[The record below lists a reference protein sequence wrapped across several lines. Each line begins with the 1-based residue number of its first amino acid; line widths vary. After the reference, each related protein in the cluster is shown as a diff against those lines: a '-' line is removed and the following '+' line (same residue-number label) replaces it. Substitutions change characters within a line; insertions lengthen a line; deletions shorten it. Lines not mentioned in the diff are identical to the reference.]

1 MTVMWTACSFNQF
14 LLSAQ
19 MKYLEGNIFI
29 NFYMFGAAGVL
40 AVILGSFFY
49 ENIGLKST
57 YIVSFYMSLIGALSI
72 LMIQMNVLG
81 FKDKAQKDLFEERA
95 MPFIILTLKMGIII
109 SFITTTQVSFTDDR
123 IFPPQQRNTSVGTAG
138 MIARSITIVAPIVNE
153 WSSPIPIVIMI
164 AFLIA
169 GLLTSYSF
177 PNDDEFTPG
186 EEQKEIV
193 YDLNG
198 KK

>member
-1 MTVMWTACSFNQF
+1 
-14 LLSAQ
+14 
-19 MKYLEGNIFI
+19 
-29 NFYMFGAAGVL
+29 
-40 AVILGSFFY
+40 
-49 ENIGLKST
+49 
-57 YIVSFYMSLIGALSI
+57 
-72 LMIQMNVLG
+72 
-81 FKDKAQKDLFEERA
+81 
-95 MPFIILTLKMGIII
+95 
-109 SFITTTQVSFTDDR
+109 
-123 IFPPQQRNTSVGTAG
+123 

-153 WSSPIPIVIMI
+153 WASPFPILIMI

-177 PNDDEFTPG
+177 PNDNEFTPG

>member
-72 LMIQMNVLG
+72 LMI
-81 FKDKAQKDLFEERA
+81 
-95 MPFIILTLKMGIII
+95 
-109 SFITTTQVSFTDDR
+109 
-123 IFPPQQRNTSVGTAG
+123 
-138 MIARSITIVAPIVNE
+138 
-153 WSSPIPIVIMI
+153 
-164 AFLIA
+164 
-169 GLLTSYSF
+169 
-177 PNDDEFTPG
+177 
-186 EEQKEIV
+186 
-193 YDLNG
+193 
-198 KK
+198 